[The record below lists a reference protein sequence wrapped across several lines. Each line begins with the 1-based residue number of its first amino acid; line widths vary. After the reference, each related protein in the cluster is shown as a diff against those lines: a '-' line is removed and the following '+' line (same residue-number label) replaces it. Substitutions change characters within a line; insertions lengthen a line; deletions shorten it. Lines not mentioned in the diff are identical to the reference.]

1 MPLSVGPFPTA
12 SLIFI
17 VSAFLA
23 VVIAW
28 LAGRGKSAAPADAV
42 FRIIASGLIS
52 ARLLFV
58 IIYYENYLS
67 APWQVFNIRDG
78 GFNLWAGLAVA
89 AVWTIFE
96 WRRQHAGRRAM
107 LAGLAS
113 GLALSIV
120 LTALLQSTQRATEF
134 PVTKLYNVDGE
145 LVQIDQDF
153 KDQAVVINLWA
164 TWCPPCV
171 REMPLLEQA
180 VQDWPDVVFL
190 AVNQGEDV
198 QQVRQFLDKQGL
210 ELPNVLLDRNTAVG
224 DAMESYVLPTT
235 LFFHA
240 DGTLSD
246 THIGEFNAA
255 TLQNQL
261 QRLNLEGK

>member
-1 MPLSVGPFPTA
+1 MPLSFGPFPTA

-17 VSAFLA
+17 VSAVLA
-23 VVIAW
+23 LTVAW
-28 LAGRGKSAAPADAV
+28 LFSRRQQAAAADAV

-58 IIYYENYLS
+58 IIYYDNYLN

-89 AVWTIFE
+89 LVWTFFE
-96 WRRQHAGRRAM
+96 WRRSSTARAGIIG
-107 LAGLAS
+107 GLAS
-113 GLALSIV
+113 GVLLAVV
-120 LTALLQSTQRATEF
+120 LTAWLQTTQSNTEF
-134 PVTKLYNVDGE
+134 PVTSLHNLNGE
-145 LVQIDQDF
+145 EIQIN
-153 KDQAVVINLWA
+153 QAFAGQPVVINLWA

-171 REMPLLEQA
+171 REMPLLEEA
-180 VQDWPDVVFL
+180 ADEWPDVAFL
-190 AVNQGEDV
+190 AVNQGESAR
-198 QQVRQFLDKQGL
+198 QVREFLSQQGL
-210 ELPNVLLDRNTAVG
+210 DLPHVLLDENTAVG
-224 DAMESYVLPTT
+224 DAMASYVLPTT

-261 QRLNLEGK
+261 QRLE